1 MCRLTPFGVWEGRE
15 VPCIELSDGEYA
27 VELLPYGAAV
37 RAIYVPDRNGD
48 RRDICLG
55 YDRLEEYRDRDACFG
70 GTIGRC
76 ANRIG
81 GARFTIDG
89 KEYRVTAN
97 EGENCLHGGNEG
109 FHRRLWDFVCTEDAV
124 TFSYTSP
131 DGEEGFPGTVHTEV
145 TYRLTGGELSIEY
158 RARTDRSTVVNLTN
172 HAYFNLGGHDS
183 GRVDGHVLTVRASR
197 YTPTDSANVP
207 TGKETWPIAN
217 SRVREFFPDMKIIGW
232 YLNSTTISDME
243 IIKKAH
249 KESFN
254 EEDNIF
260 FMINPKDNSPKLF
273 MGSKGNLKALDGY
286 TVYYEKNEEMQNYMT
301 DVRKDHAEFSNEFS
315 DESTGRY
322 RQMLNEKRTASKST
336 KRNFTIIYGLSMF
349 LLIVVLI
356 IGVNNINS
364 YDKMKDK
371 TDGETK
377 IAGSE
382 DPTTKKNTPVE
393 SVNGDVETTPKQEE
407 AETTTP
413 AESPTTKPTE
423 PETTTPA
430 PTEAATTAAQ
440 YDTYTVKAGDSFIS
454 ICKQFYGNENMAD
467 VGLIRDANNMGEND
481 ELLIGMEIKI
491 PRK

>member
-1 MCRLTPFGVWEGRE
+1 MEVIYGNKKNNQEVKLPLNIKKYGKTDGRCKVYIEDYAYTFINGLKQDEYEDGITGLLLGEVKKSNEGTYIF
-15 VPCIELSDGEYA
+15 VKGA
-27 VELLPYGAAV
+27 VEVTNAAV
-37 RAIYVPDRNGD
+37 FADR
-48 RRDICLG
+48 I
-55 YDRLEEYRDRDACFG
+55 A
-70 GTIGRC
+70 
-76 ANRIG
+76 
-81 GARFTIDG
+81 FT
-89 KEYRVTAN
+89 E
-97 EGENCLHGGNEG
+97 
-109 FHRRLWDFVCTEDAV
+109 
-124 TFSYTSP
+124 
-131 DGEEGFPGTVHTEV
+131 
-145 TYRLTGGELSIEY
+145 
-158 RARTDRSTVVNLTN
+158 
-172 HAYFNLGGHDS
+172 
-183 GRVDGHVLTVRASR
+183 
-197 YTPTDSANVP
+197 
-207 TGKETWPIAN
+207 ETWPIAN
-217 SRVREFFPDMKIIGW
+217 SMVREFFPDMKIIGW

-273 MGSKGNLKALDGY
+273 MGSEGNLKALDGY

-301 DVRKDHAEFSNEFS
+301 DVRKDHAEFSDEFS

-371 TDGETK
+371 TDGESK

-382 DPTTKKNTPVE
+382 NPTTKKNTPVE

-407 AETTTP
+407 PETTTP
-413 AESPTTKPTE
+413 AESRTTKPTE

-440 YDTYTVKAGDSFIS
+440 YDIYTVKAGDSFIS

>member
-1 MCRLTPFGVWEGRE
+1 MEVIYGNKKNNQEVKLPLNIKKYGKTDGRCKVYIEDYAYTFINGLKQDEYEDGITGLLLGEVKKSNEGTYIF
-15 VPCIELSDGEYA
+15 VKGA
-27 VELLPYGAAV
+27 VEVTNAAV
-37 RAIYVPDRNGD
+37 FADR
-48 RRDICLG
+48 I
-55 YDRLEEYRDRDACFG
+55 A
-70 GTIGRC
+70 
-76 ANRIG
+76 
-81 GARFTIDG
+81 FT
-89 KEYRVTAN
+89 E
-97 EGENCLHGGNEG
+97 
-109 FHRRLWDFVCTEDAV
+109 
-124 TFSYTSP
+124 
-131 DGEEGFPGTVHTEV
+131 
-145 TYRLTGGELSIEY
+145 
-158 RARTDRSTVVNLTN
+158 
-172 HAYFNLGGHDS
+172 
-183 GRVDGHVLTVRASR
+183 
-197 YTPTDSANVP
+197 
-207 TGKETWPIAN
+207 ETWPIAN

-273 MGSKGNLKALDGY
+273 MVSEGNLKALDGY

-371 TDGETK
+371 TDGESK

-382 DPTTKKNTPVE
+382 NPTTKKNTPVE

-407 AETTTP
+407 PETTTP
-413 AESPTTKPTE
+413 AESQTTKPTE

>member
-1 MCRLTPFGVWEGRE
+1 MEVIYGNKKNNQEVKLPLNIKKYGKTDGRCKVYIEDYAYTFINGLKQDEYEDGITGLLLGEVKKNNEGTYIF
-15 VPCIELSDGEYA
+15 VKGA
-27 VELLPYGAAV
+27 VEVTNAAV
-37 RAIYVPDRNGD
+37 
-48 RRDICLG
+48 
-55 YDRLEEYRDRDACFG
+55 F
-70 GTIGRC
+70 
-76 ANRIG
+76 
-81 GARFTIDG
+81 
-89 KEYRVTAN
+89 
-97 EGENCLHGGNEG
+97 
-109 FHRRLWDFVCTEDAV
+109 
-124 TFSYTSP
+124 
-131 DGEEGFPGTVHTEV
+131 
-145 TYRLTGGELSIEY
+145 
-158 RARTDRSTVVNLTN
+158 TDRIAFTE
-172 HAYFNLGGHDS
+172 
-183 GRVDGHVLTVRASR
+183 
-197 YTPTDSANVP
+197 
-207 TGKETWPIAN
+207 ETWPIAN

-336 KRNFTIIYGLSMF
+336 KRYFTIIYGLSMF
-349 LLIVVLI
+349 QLIVVLI

-382 DPTTKKNTPVE
+382 NPTTKKNTPVE

-407 AETTTP
+407 PETTTP
-413 AESPTTKPTE
+413 AESQTTKPTE

>member
-1 MCRLTPFGVWEGRE
+1 MEVIYGNKKNNQEVKLPLNIKKYGKTDGRCKVYIEDYAYTFINGLKQDEYEDGITGLLLGEVKKNNEGTYIF
-15 VPCIELSDGEYA
+15 VKGA
-27 VELLPYGAAV
+27 VEVTNAAV
-37 RAIYVPDRNGD
+37 FADR
-48 RRDICLG
+48 I
-55 YDRLEEYRDRDACFG
+55 A
-70 GTIGRC
+70 
-76 ANRIG
+76 
-81 GARFTIDG
+81 FT
-89 KEYRVTAN
+89 E
-97 EGENCLHGGNEG
+97 
-109 FHRRLWDFVCTEDAV
+109 
-124 TFSYTSP
+124 
-131 DGEEGFPGTVHTEV
+131 
-145 TYRLTGGELSIEY
+145 
-158 RARTDRSTVVNLTN
+158 
-172 HAYFNLGGHDS
+172 
-183 GRVDGHVLTVRASR
+183 
-197 YTPTDSANVP
+197 
-207 TGKETWPIAN
+207 ETWPIAN

-260 FMINPKDNSPKLF
+260 FMINSKDNSPKLF
-273 MGSKGNLKALDGY
+273 MGSEGNLKALDGY

-322 RQMLNEKRTASKST
+322 RQMLNEKRAASKST

>member
-1 MCRLTPFGVWEGRE
+1 MEVIYGNKKNNQEVKLPLNIKKYGKTDGRCKVYIEDYAYTFINGLKQDEYEDGITGLLLGEVKKNNEGTYIFVKGVVE
-15 VPCIELSDGEYA
+15 VTN
-27 VELLPYGAAV
+27 AAV
-37 RAIYVPDRNGD
+37 FADR
-48 RRDICLG
+48 I
-55 YDRLEEYRDRDACFG
+55 A
-70 GTIGRC
+70 
-76 ANRIG
+76 
-81 GARFTIDG
+81 FT
-89 KEYRVTAN
+89 E
-97 EGENCLHGGNEG
+97 
-109 FHRRLWDFVCTEDAV
+109 
-124 TFSYTSP
+124 
-131 DGEEGFPGTVHTEV
+131 
-145 TYRLTGGELSIEY
+145 
-158 RARTDRSTVVNLTN
+158 
-172 HAYFNLGGHDS
+172 
-183 GRVDGHVLTVRASR
+183 
-197 YTPTDSANVP
+197 
-207 TGKETWPIAN
+207 ETWPIAN

-273 MGSKGNLKALDGY
+273 MGSEGNLKALDGY

-382 DPTTKKNTPVE
+382 NPTTKKNTPVE

-407 AETTTP
+407 PETTTP
-413 AESPTTKPTE
+413 AESQTTKPTE

>member
-1 MCRLTPFGVWEGRE
+1 MEVIYGNKKNNQEVKLPLNIKKYGRTDGRCKVYIEDYAYTFINGLKQDEYEDGITGLLLGEVKKNNEGTYIF
-15 VPCIELSDGEYA
+15 VKGA
-27 VELLPYGAAV
+27 VEVTNAAV
-37 RAIYVPDRNGD
+37 FADR
-48 RRDICLG
+48 I
-55 YDRLEEYRDRDACFG
+55 A
-70 GTIGRC
+70 
-76 ANRIG
+76 
-81 GARFTIDG
+81 FT
-89 KEYRVTAN
+89 E
-97 EGENCLHGGNEG
+97 
-109 FHRRLWDFVCTEDAV
+109 
-124 TFSYTSP
+124 
-131 DGEEGFPGTVHTEV
+131 
-145 TYRLTGGELSIEY
+145 
-158 RARTDRSTVVNLTN
+158 
-172 HAYFNLGGHDS
+172 
-183 GRVDGHVLTVRASR
+183 
-197 YTPTDSANVP
+197 
-207 TGKETWPIAN
+207 ETWPIAN

-273 MGSKGNLKALDGY
+273 MGSEGNLKALDGY
-286 TVYYEKNEEMQNYMT
+286 TVYYEKNEKMQNYMT

-371 TDGETK
+371 TDGESK

-382 DPTTKKNTPVE
+382 NPTTKKNTPVE

-407 AETTTP
+407 PETTTP
-413 AESPTTKPTE
+413 AESQTTKPTE

-430 PTEAATTAAQ
+430 PTEAATTAVQ

>member
-1 MCRLTPFGVWEGRE
+1 MEVIYGNKKNNQEVKLPLNIKKYGKTDGRCKVYIEDYAYTFINGLKQDEYEDGITGLLLGEVKKNNEGTYIF
-15 VPCIELSDGEYA
+15 VKGA
-27 VELLPYGAAV
+27 VEVTNAAV
-37 RAIYVPDRNGD
+37 
-48 RRDICLG
+48 
-55 YDRLEEYRDRDACFG
+55 F
-70 GTIGRC
+70 
-76 ANRIG
+76 
-81 GARFTIDG
+81 
-89 KEYRVTAN
+89 
-97 EGENCLHGGNEG
+97 
-109 FHRRLWDFVCTEDAV
+109 
-124 TFSYTSP
+124 
-131 DGEEGFPGTVHTEV
+131 
-145 TYRLTGGELSIEY
+145 
-158 RARTDRSTVVNLTN
+158 TDRIAFTE
-172 HAYFNLGGHDS
+172 
-183 GRVDGHVLTVRASR
+183 
-197 YTPTDSANVP
+197 
-207 TGKETWPIAN
+207 ETWPIAN

-273 MGSKGNLKALDGY
+273 MGSEGNLKALDGY

-371 TDGETK
+371 TDGESK

-382 DPTTKKNTPVE
+382 NPTTKKNTPVE

-407 AETTTP
+407 PETTTP
-413 AESPTTKPTE
+413 AESQTTKPTE

-430 PTEAATTAAQ
+430 PTEAATTAVQ
-440 YDTYTVKAGDSFIS
+440 YDTYTVKAGDSFIC

>member
-1 MCRLTPFGVWEGRE
+1 MEVIYGNKKNNQEVKLPLNIKKYGKTDGRCKVYIEDYAYTFINGLKQDEYEDGITGLLLGEVKKSNEGTYIF
-15 VPCIELSDGEYA
+15 VKGA
-27 VELLPYGAAV
+27 VEVTNAAV
-37 RAIYVPDRNGD
+37 FADR
-48 RRDICLG
+48 I
-55 YDRLEEYRDRDACFG
+55 A
-70 GTIGRC
+70 
-76 ANRIG
+76 
-81 GARFTIDG
+81 FT
-89 KEYRVTAN
+89 E
-97 EGENCLHGGNEG
+97 
-109 FHRRLWDFVCTEDAV
+109 
-124 TFSYTSP
+124 
-131 DGEEGFPGTVHTEV
+131 
-145 TYRLTGGELSIEY
+145 
-158 RARTDRSTVVNLTN
+158 
-172 HAYFNLGGHDS
+172 
-183 GRVDGHVLTVRASR
+183 
-197 YTPTDSANVP
+197 
-207 TGKETWPIAN
+207 ETWPIAN

-243 IIKKAH
+243 IIKKSH

-273 MGSKGNLKALDGY
+273 MGSEGNLKALDGY

-371 TDGETK
+371 TDGESK

-382 DPTTKKNTPVE
+382 NPTTKKNTPVE

-407 AETTTP
+407 PETTTP
-413 AESPTTKPTE
+413 AESQTTKPTE

-430 PTEAATTAAQ
+430 PTEAATTAVQ

>member
-1 MCRLTPFGVWEGRE
+1 
-15 VPCIELSDGEYA
+15 
-27 VELLPYGAAV
+27 
-37 RAIYVPDRNGD
+37 
-48 RRDICLG
+48 
-55 YDRLEEYRDRDACFG
+55 
-70 GTIGRC
+70 
-76 ANRIG
+76 
-81 GARFTIDG
+81 
-89 KEYRVTAN
+89 
-97 EGENCLHGGNEG
+97 
-109 FHRRLWDFVCTEDAV
+109 
-124 TFSYTSP
+124 
-131 DGEEGFPGTVHTEV
+131 
-145 TYRLTGGELSIEY
+145 
-158 RARTDRSTVVNLTN
+158 
-172 HAYFNLGGHDS
+172 
-183 GRVDGHVLTVRASR
+183 
-197 YTPTDSANVP
+197 
-207 TGKETWPIAN
+207 
-217 SRVREFFPDMKIIGW
+217 
-232 YLNSTTISDME
+232 
-243 IIKKAH
+243 
-249 KESFN
+249 
-254 EEDNIF
+254 
-260 FMINPKDNSPKLF
+260 
-273 MGSKGNLKALDGY
+273 
-286 TVYYEKNEEMQNYMT
+286 MQNYMT
-301 DVRKDHAEFSNEFS
+301 DVRKDHAEFNDEFS

-382 DPTTKKNTPVE
+382 NPTTKKNTPVE

-407 AETTTP
+407 PETTTP
-413 AESPTTKPTE
+413 AESQTTKPTE